1 MKKSDKISK
10 ADLIKKAKQFGFF
23 KKEGVQKMYART
35 NGHFYYT
42 KPPTF
47 LDEHETHEI
56 KREDVDGKGSGSGNG
71 VEYPFNQKDTV
82 NLIKECDSQ
91 EKLDALVVEGKLLEN
106 DERQGVNKALKEK
119 KEQLSQ

>member
-1 MKKSDKISK
+1 MKKSEQFSK
-10 ADLIKKAKQFGFF
+10 ADLVAKAKQFGYF
-23 KKEGVQKMYART
+23 KKEGVQVMYART

-47 LDEHETHEI
+47 LDEHKTIEI
-56 KREDVDGKGSGSGNG
+56 TREDIGSGSGNV

-82 NLIKECDSQ
+82 KLIKECDSQ
-91 EKLDALVVEGKLLEN
+91 EKLDALVVDKKLLEN
-106 DERQGVNKALKEK
+106 DERQGVMKALKEK